1 MHLGIE
7 NGACMWYNAKS
18 EVNRM
23 DGILTIKDLAV
34 LDKQYVCASGKRINV
49 YNNYFCDAPYTS
61 LEEVD
66 EAHQPYITYDM
77 GLNMVY
83 FSCKEGEV
91 IELKYPIV
99 ASGIITN
106 GTIKCPSI
114 KASIVYAENVI
125 TDNVLDVPCV
135 VAKNSIT
142 ANKIITNEV
151 ACGKGGL
158 KTMYIEPSD
167 KSMPM
172 QIISEGTISCPNLSF
187 PNKESYILS
196 YQDVLSKNIK
206 ARRVDVRGS
215 LIAET
220 CNISKINIGSM
231 MKTNGKSFTM
241 SLDTPVPMMATLKM
255 FKNCASEV
263 ILENSIF
270 KGEFFK
276 NQYNRVFE
284 TLKDAIIDPEILFE
298 RMARDNQTT
307 DAYGR
312 AK

>member
-1 MHLGIE
+1 MQR
-7 NGACMWYNAKS
+7 S
-18 EVNRM
+18 EVDRM

-34 LDKQYVCASGKRINV
+34 LDKQYVAASGKGINV
-49 YNNYFCDAPYTS
+49 YNNYFCDVPYKS

-66 EAHQPYITYDM
+66 EAHQPYITYAM
-77 GLNMVY
+77 GLHIVY
-83 FSCKEGEV
+83 FPCKEGEV

-99 ASGIITN
+99 ASGVITN

-114 KASIVYAENVI
+114 KAGIVYAENVI

-142 ANKIITNEV
+142 ANKSVINEV

-158 KTMYIEPSD
+158 NTMYIEPSD
-167 KSMPM
+167 KSMPI
-172 QIISEGTISCPNLSF
+172 QIISEGTISCPDLLF

-196 YQDVLSKNIK
+196 YQDVVSKNIK
-206 ARRVDVRGS
+206 AKRVDVRGS

-231 MKTNGKSFTM
+231 MKTNQKSFTV

-255 FKNCASEV
+255 LKNCASEV
-263 ILENSIF
+263 KLERSIF

-284 TLKDAIIDPEILFE
+284 TLKDVIIDPEKLFE
-298 RMARDNQTT
+298 RMERDNQTT